1 MGFRRTLL
9 IPHII
14 PFESSERSVV
24 ALVDLLCVYCV
35 CCRDHMRL
43 LVMVAVLLCEIGG
56 ADPTTLP
63 TGPASQPKSNDAGG
77 RTKMRYTPNPELKRR
92 DEILRTLFFAHPHW
106 TGQEVME
113 AVQPLLRAAGLKPIK
128 VNLLRVRLVALR
140 KELKASRE
148 YHRLAPE
155 HTTFLN
161 EEFAWDPDQLAAAVY
176 GKFLSVWGPGAV
188 SKARVL
194 GWWYNTLRRVRL
206 GVTTA
211 APLMALQSVSPD
223 PSHLPSPNVV

>member
-1 MGFRRTLL
+1 
-9 IPHII
+9 
-14 PFESSERSVV
+14 
-24 ALVDLLCVYCV
+24 
-35 CCRDHMRL
+35 MRL
-43 LVMVAVLLCEIGG
+43 LVIAALFVFHMAGG
-56 ADPTTLP
+56 TRTPSPDAMRVPGLP
-63 TGPASQPKSNDAGG
+63 PATDG
-77 RTKMRYTPNPELKRR
+77 RTKMKYTPNPELKRR
-92 DEILRTLFFAHPHW
+92 DEILRTLFVAHPHW

-148 YHRLAPE
+148 YHRLALE

-176 GKFLSVWGPGAV
+176 GKFQSVWGPGAV